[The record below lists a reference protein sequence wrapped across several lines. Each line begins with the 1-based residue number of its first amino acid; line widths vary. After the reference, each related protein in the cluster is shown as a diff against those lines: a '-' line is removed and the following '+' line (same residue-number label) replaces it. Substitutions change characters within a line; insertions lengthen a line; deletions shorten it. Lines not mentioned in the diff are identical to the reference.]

1 MCICYCVYVCRA
13 LFERVYDCPQ
23 QCVSNKII
31 VILLFLCLPAL
42 NQLGVQTMLSLSKC
56 SYCCSPIIS
65 VLSSPLC
72 VISFTA
78 FTLFCCMS
86 GCVSCFSS
94 SFLRVSVPL
103 SGSALYCITLF
114 FNHIFSFH
122 VDCGCSWIYGFLDG
136 GALFWDRPKMIS
148 QPAVWNISLWNSV
161 GAQALNKCFVLVHSA
176 TEGVVHL
183 K

>member
-1 MCICYCVYVCRA
+1 MD
-13 LFERVYDCPQ
+13 EHVYDCPQ

-31 VILLFLCLPAL
+31 LILLCLCLPAL
-42 NQLGVQTMLSLSKC
+42 NQLGVQTMLGLSKC
-56 SYCCSPIIS
+56 SYCCSPFIS
-65 VLSSPLC
+65 LLSSLSNFF
-72 VISFTA
+72 SFTA
-78 FTLFCCMS
+78 STLFCCMS

-114 FNHIFSFH
+114 FFLPYLFFS
-122 VDCGCSWIYGFLDG
+122 CGLWLLMNLWISGWG
-136 GALFWDRPKMIS
+136 TLFWDRPKMIS
-148 QPAVWNISLWNSV
+148 QPAVWNISLWRDSV
-161 GAQALNKCFVLVHSA
+161 GAQALDKCFVLVHSA